1 MRKIFTVA
9 RQEFRTMI
17 RHRFYRI
24 ITVLVPTLGF
34 LAIAGFMIFQ
44 AVTAD
49 KPPESEKVGYVDHS
63 GIVMGFAEQG
73 NITFLP
79 FLSEDE
85 ARQELLDKK
94 IKRYY
99 VIAADY
105 VETGQIVE
113 YVVDKGFFPSE
124 SALGSV
130 RGFLLANVLALEDL
144 EGVSPDVLNRL
155 RWPLSFSQV
164 RLDEAGET
172 TPPGDTGRF
181 VFFYVIS
188 MLLLLALFT
197 STGTILQGLGEEKEN
212 RIMEVL
218 LSSLT
223 PGQLIAGKVLGL
235 GASGLLQMVIWVVAG
250 FGVLSLASD
259 QVPAFSGFSL
269 PGASALLGIL
279 YFVLGYMLFGTLFA
293 CIGAITP
300 TAREGNQLVPI
311 FVIPAVVPF
320 YASALIQGDPS
331 GVFARSLTFFPLS
344 APVAVMVR
352 LAGSG
357 IEAWE
362 IVVSIVTLVAFTLA
376 LMWVG
381 GRIFGA
387 YLLMYGKRPS
397 IKELWRSLRSA

>member
-1 MRKIFTVA
+1 MRKVFIVA

-17 RHRFYRI
+17 RHPFYRI
-24 ITVLVPTLGF
+24 ITVLIPTLGF
-34 LAIAGFMIFQ
+34 LAIAGFMVFQ

-49 KPPESEKVGYVDHS
+49 KAPESEKVGYVDQS
-63 GIVMGFAEQG
+63 GIVTGFAEQG

-85 ARQELLDKK
+85 ARQELLDKE

-99 VIAADY
+99 VISAGY
-105 VETGQIVE
+105 LETGQIVE
-113 YVVDKGFFPSE
+113 YVVEKGFLPSE
-124 SALGSV
+124 SALESV

-144 EGVSPDVLNRL
+144 QGVSPDVLNRL
-155 RWPLSFSQV
+155 RWPMSFSQV
-164 RLDEAGET
+164 RLDDVGEV
-172 TPPGDTGRF
+172 TPPRDPGRF
-181 VFFYVIS
+181 AFFFVIS
-188 MLLLLALFT
+188 MLLLMSLFT
-197 STGTILQGLGEEKEN
+197 STGTLLQGLGEEKEN

-235 GASGLLQMVIWVVAG
+235 GASGLLQMVVWVVAG
-250 FGVLSLASD
+250 LGVLSLASD
-259 QVPAFSGFSL
+259 QVPAFSNFSL
-269 PGASALLGIL
+269 PGAAALLGIL
-279 YFVLGYMLFGTLFA
+279 YFVLGYILFGTLFA

-300 TAREGNQLVPI
+300 TAREGNQLIPI
-311 FVIPAVVPF
+311 FVIPAVIPL
-320 YASALIQGDPS
+320 YASFLIQSDPS
-331 GVFARSLTFFPLS
+331 GVFSRVLTFFPLS
-344 APVAVMVR
+344 SPVAVMVR

-362 IVVSIVTLVAFTLA
+362 IAASIVALVVSTLLM
-376 LMWVG
+376 MWVG

-397 IKELWRSLRSA
+397 LKELWRALRKA